1 MLFILTGGVQT
12 GKTRWLEALVADL
25 EACGVPSAGVIA
37 PGVWREKNVPAQGS
51 GREKIGID
59 NVLLPSATRIR
70 FADRRDL
77 LNARL
82 CACAGPSSSDTAGEA
97 GAGGTAESDRAQLGW
112 AIYDD
117 AIERVNG
124 HFDTIKAGLPA
135 DCADGPNTRA
145 PGCDERGW
153 LLVVDEIGR
162 LELEG
167 GGGIVSAMA
176 ALDGGPSKRYPHAL
190 IVVRDWLF
198 DRAEER
204 FGPVWG
210 GSAAIEP
217 NDEGAARV
225 AAAYG
230 LNIVHAC

>member
-25 EACGVPSAGVIA
+25 GARGVPSAGVIA
-37 PGVWREKNVPAQGS
+37 PGVWREEGMRADGS
-51 GREKIGID
+51 GREKVGID

-77 LNARL
+77 LAARL
-82 CACAGPSSSDTAGEA
+82 CGCEGDVPLGAACKAKAGKTS
-97 GAGGTAESDRAQLGW
+97 ESDKARLGW

-117 AIERVNG
+117 AIDQVNR
-124 HFDTIKAGLPA
+124 HFDMLRAMRDA
-135 DCADGPNTRA
+135 DRADVPSGRAAECAPCGS
-145 PGCDERGW
+145 
-153 LLVVDEIGR
+153 LLVVDEVGR

-167 GGGIVSAMA
+167 GGGIASAMV
-176 ALDGGPSKRYPHAL
+176 ALDEGPSRRYPHAL

-198 DRAEER
+198 DQAKER

-210 GSAAIEP
+210 GSTAIGP
-217 NDEGAARV
+217 DDEGAARV
-225 AAAYG
+225 AAAFG
-230 LNIVHAC
+230 PGSVRA

>member
-12 GKTRWLEALVADL
+12 GKTRWLETLVADL
-25 EACGVPSAGVIA
+25 GARGVPSAGVIA
-37 PGVWREKNVPAQGS
+37 PGVWRLKDVRAGGS
-51 GREKIGID
+51 KREKVGID

-77 LNARL
+77 LAARL
-82 CACAGPSSSDTAGEA
+82 CGNEGAGQSDAVCEA
-97 GAGGTAESDRAQLGW
+97 GAGKTSESDKAQLGW

-117 AIERVNG
+117 AIDRVNG
-124 HFDTIKAGLPA
+124 HFDMLRTKRHVSRA
-135 DCADGPNTRA
+135 DAASGCAVVREPRSG
-145 PGCDERGW
+145 

-167 GGGIVSAMA
+167 GGIVSAMD
-176 ALDGGPSKRYPHAL
+176 ALDEGPSKRYPHAL

-204 FGPVWG
+204 FGPAWG
-210 GSAAIEP
+210 GSTAIEP
-217 NDEGAARV
+217 DDEGAARV
-225 AAAYG
+225 AAAFG
-230 LNIVHAC
+230 LDSARA